1 MAAAGTRWN
10 EPLGLIGRIGIVPV
24 VTIDDIDATVPLVR
38 AVVDGGLTVVEITLR
53 TSAGMAAISR
63 AVADLPDAVVGAG
76 SVMTADATIA
86 AIEAGAR
93 FIVSP
98 GLDDGVIAAARA
110 RGVAILPGVGTA
122 TELMRAVAMDVD
134 TVKLFPADALGG
146 PAFVRALSAVL
157 ARRAIRTDRRDFLG
171 YGQRIPC
178 VALGARCRRVVDD
191 LA

>member
-53 TSAGMAAISR
+53 TSAGLAAISR

-134 TVKLFPADALGG
+134 TVKLSPPMRSGVRRSCGRCRPFGPPCDSYRPAGFPRLR
-146 PAFVRALSAVL
+146 PANTLRCPRCSLSAG
-157 ARRAIRTDRRDFLG
+157 RG
-171 YGQRIPC
+171 
-178 VALGARCRRVVDD
+178 
-191 LA
+191 